1 LNEILLKQ
9 LNDVTQKVNLTINQI
24 FTRENK
30 PEELYNASRHLM
42 EAGGKRLRPFL
53 VLKSCEIVGGEI
65 EVALPIAA
73 AIEFIHNFTLI
84 HDDIIDDDNKRR
96 NVQTVH
102 VLWGIPI
109 AITAGDMLFAKAYEA
124 VLYNIDFKK
133 VNPKRLL
140 RIFDAIT
147 KATILVCEGQA
158 LDILYEHRVDVS
170 EKEYFNMI
178 GKKTSTLL
186 QLAAKSGAIIG
197 GGRGPQIKKL
207 DKYAYYAGLVFQVM
221 DDILG
226 LTSDEKI
233 LGKPIGNDIREG
245 KRTLITI
252 HALAHANNNQRK
264 QILSGLGNK
273 KASLSEIEDIKQ
285 LFRSLKSIDYALK
298 KAKMLQKKAI
308 KQLLSFPPTPT
319 RETLLNL
326 CEYFIT
332 REY

>member
-1 LNEILLKQ
+1 MNEILLKQ
-9 LNDVTQKVNLTINQI
+9 LNDITQKVNLTINQI

-30 PEELYNASRHLM
+30 PEELYTASRHLM

-65 EVALPIAA
+65 EVALPVAT

-84 HDDIIDDDNKRR
+84 HDDIIDNDDKRR
-96 NVQTVH
+96 SVKTVH

-109 AITAGDMLFAKAYEA
+109 AITAGDMLFAKAYEV
-124 VLYNIDFKK
+124 VLHNIDFKK
-133 VNPKRLL
+133 VTSKRLL
-140 RIFDAIT
+140 RILDAIT

-158 LDILYEHRVDVS
+158 LDILYERKVDVS

-178 GKKTSTLL
+178 GKKTSALL

-197 GGRGPQIKKL
+197 GGRYSQVKKL
-207 DKYAYYAGLVFQVM
+207 DKFAYYAGLVFQVM
-221 DDILG
+221 DDVLG
-226 LTSDEKI
+226 LIGDEKV
-233 LGKPIGNDIREG
+233 LGKPIGSDIREG

-264 QILSGLGNK
+264 RILSGLGNK
-273 KASLSEIEDIKQ
+273 KASLSEIEYIKQ
-285 LFRSLKSIDYALK
+285 TFRSLKSIDYAIK

-308 KQLLSFPPTPT
+308 NNLLSFPPTPT
-319 RETLLNL
+319 REALLNL

>member
-1 LNEILLKQ
+1 MNEILLKQ
-9 LNDVTQKVNLTINQI
+9 LNVVTQKVNLTINQI
-24 FTRENK
+24 FKRENT

-84 HDDIIDDDNKRR
+84 HDDIIDNDDKRR
-96 NVQTVH
+96 KVQTVH

-124 VLYNIDFKK
+124 VLNNLDFNK
-133 VNPKRLL
+133 VTSKRSLKIL
-140 RIFDAIT
+140 DEIT

-158 LDILYEHRVDVS
+158 LDILYEHRRDVS

-178 GKKTSTLL
+178 GKKTSALL
-186 QLAAKSGAIIG
+186 QLAVKSGAIIG
-197 GGRGPQIKKL
+197 GGRPSQIKKL
-207 DKYAYYAGLVFQVM
+207 DKFAYYAGLVFQIM
-221 DDILG
+221 DDVLG
-226 LTSDEKI
+226 LTGDEKV
-233 LGKPIGNDIREG
+233 LGKPIGSDIQKG

-252 HALAHANNNQRK
+252 HALAHANSNQRK
-264 QILSGLGNK
+264 RILSGLGNK

-285 LFRSLKSIDYALK
+285 TFQSLKSVDYAIK
-298 KAKMLQKKAI
+298 KAKMLQKRAI
-308 KQLLSFPPTPT
+308 NHLLLFPPTPT
-319 RETLLNL
+319 RESLLKI

>member
-84 HDDIIDDDNKRR
+84 HDDIIDNDNKRR
-96 NVQTVH
+96 SVQTVH

-197 GGRGPQIKKL
+197 GGRGSQIKKL
-207 DKYAYYAGLVFQVM
+207 DKFTYYAGLVFQVM

>member
-1 LNEILLKQ
+1 
-9 LNDVTQKVNLTINQI
+9 
-24 FTRENK
+24 
-30 PEELYNASRHLM
+30 
-42 EAGGKRLRPFL
+42 
-53 VLKSCEIVGGEI
+53 
-65 EVALPIAA
+65 
-73 AIEFIHNFTLI
+73 
-84 HDDIIDDDNKRR
+84 
-96 NVQTVH
+96 
-102 VLWGIPI
+102 
-109 AITAGDMLFAKAYEA
+109 MLFAKAYEA

-273 KASLSEIEDIKQ
+273 KASLNEIEDIKQ
-285 LFRSLKSIDYALK
+285 IFRSLKSIDYALK

-308 KQLLSFPPTPT
+308 KQLLSFPPTST
-319 RETLLNL
+319 RETLLKL